1 MELEL
6 DALHDLASETD
17 EMRDLTLKVHKEI
30 QRTPPK
36 TSMVVRKVLT
46 PIGIS
51 PLIPRI
57 KIAQGT
63 LCGPM

>member
-17 EMRDLTLKVHKEI
+17 EMRDLTQKIHKEV

-46 PIGIS
+46 PLGIS
-51 PLIPRI
+51 TLTPRI

-63 LCGPM
+63 LCRPM